1 MIAKGKTRE
10 LSLFRV
16 ATVDQGKVLFAFV
29 RLSSGEVQR
38 FVHKKRT
45 IIDYEKPFFDLLSF
59 FVSPCRL
66 DGCVQIILQKI
77 GLNMR

>member
-16 ATVDQGKVLFAFV
+16 ATVDQGKVLFVFV

-38 FVHKKRT
+38 FAHKKRT
-45 IIDYEKPFFDLLSF
+45 IIDYEMPFFDLLSIF
-59 FVSPCRL
+59 RFALSVGWLRT
-66 DGCVQIILQKI
+66 DYFAE
-77 GLNMR
+77 NRA

>member
-10 LSLFRV
+10 LSLFRLAIV
-16 ATVDQGKVLFAFV
+16 NQGKLLFAFV

-45 IIDYEKPFFDLLSF
+45 IIDYEKPFFDLLSIF
-59 FVSPCRL
+59 RFALSVGWLRTDYFVENRA
-66 DGCVQIILQKI
+66 
-77 GLNMR
+77 

>member
-45 IIDYEKPFFDLLSF
+45 IIDYEKPFVDLFSIVRFALS
-59 FVSPCRL
+59 VGWLRT
-66 DGCVQIILQKI
+66 DYIVE
-77 GLNMR
+77 NRA

>member
-10 LSLFRV
+10 LSLFRLAIV
-16 ATVDQGKVLFAFV
+16 NQGKLLFAFV

-45 IIDYEKPFFDLLSF
+45 IIGYEKSFFDLLSIF
-59 FVSPCRL
+59 RFALSVGWLRT
-66 DGCVQIILQKI
+66 DYFAE
-77 GLNMR
+77 NRA

>member
-10 LSLFRV
+10 LSLFRL

-38 FVHKKRT
+38 FAHKKRT
-45 IIDYEKPFFDLLSF
+45 IIDYEKPFFDLLSISRF
-59 FVSPCRL
+59 ALSVGGLRTDYFVENRA
-66 DGCVQIILQKI
+66 
-77 GLNMR
+77 

>member
-45 IIDYEKPFFDLLSF
+45 IIDYEKLFFDLLSIF
-59 FVSPCRL
+59 RFALSVGWLRTDYFVENRA
-66 DGCVQIILQKI
+66 
-77 GLNMR
+77 

>member
-16 ATVDQGKVLFAFV
+16 ATIDQGKLLFASA

-45 IIDYEKPFFDLLSF
+45 IIDYEKPFFDLFSIFRFALSVGWLRTDY
-59 FVSPCRL
+59 FVENRA
-66 DGCVQIILQKI
+66 
-77 GLNMR
+77 

>member
-45 IIDYEKPFFDLLSF
+45 IIDYEKPFFDLLSIF
-59 FVSPCRL
+59 RLALSVGWLRTDYFVENRA
-66 DGCVQIILQKI
+66 
-77 GLNMR
+77 

>member
-45 IIDYEKPFFDLLSF
+45 IIAYERPFFDLLSF
-59 FVSPCRL
+59 FRFALSVGWSRT
-66 DGCVQIILQKI
+66 DYFVE
-77 GLNMR
+77 NRA

>member
-16 ATVDQGKVLFAFV
+16 ATVDRGKVLFAFV

-38 FVHKKRT
+38 FAHKKRT
-45 IIDYEKPFFDLLSF
+45 IIDYEKPFFDLLSIF
-59 FVSPCRL
+59 RFDLSVGWLRTDYFVENRP
-66 DGCVQIILQKI
+66 
-77 GLNMR
+77 

>member
-45 IIDYEKPFFDLLSF
+45 IIDYEKPFFDLFSIFRFALSVGWLRTDY
-59 FVSPCRL
+59 FVENRA
-66 DGCVQIILQKI
+66 
-77 GLNMR
+77 

>member
-38 FVHKKRT
+38 FAHKKRT
-45 IIDYEKPFFDLLSF
+45 IIDYEKPFFDLLSIF
-59 FVSPCRL
+59 RFTLSVEWSRT
-66 DGCVQIILQKI
+66 DYFAE
-77 GLNMR
+77 NRA

>member
-10 LSLFRV
+10 LSLFRL

-38 FVHKKRT
+38 PAHKKWVM
-45 IIDYEKPFFDLLSF
+45 INYKKPLFDLHSIFYFALS
-59 FVSPCRL
+59 VR
-66 DGCVQIILQKI
+66 
-77 GLNMR
+77 

>member
-16 ATVDQGKVLFAFV
+16 ATVDQGKVLFASA
-29 RLSSGEVQR
+29 RLSGEKVQR

-45 IIDYEKPFFDLLSF
+45 IIDYEKPFFDLLSIF
-59 FVSPCRL
+59 RFALSVGGLRTDYFVENRA
-66 DGCVQIILQKI
+66 
-77 GLNMR
+77 

>member
-10 LSLFRV
+10 LSLFRL

-45 IIDYEKPFFDLLSF
+45 IIDYEKPFFDLLSIF
-59 FVSPCRL
+59 CFALSVGWLRT
-66 DGCVQIILQKI
+66 DYFAE
-77 GLNMR
+77 NRA